1 MCFVETMNTQINNE
15 LKLNYEFK
23 KKNLLSFYLSNE
35 LFEKEALLSL
45 LEKISINKHNRCFVY
60 DLNEKINNI
69 YLITFLIERDEIEII
84 KWLYKYESIEIK
96 KEFFKRYFILIKKN
110 GNIINYFFGI
120 FLLILIYKRL
130 I

>member
-1 MCFVETMNTQINNE
+1 MCFVETMNRQINNE
-15 LKLNYEFK
+15 LKLNYESK

-45 LEKISINKHNRCFVY
+45 LEKISVNKQNRCFVY

-96 KEFFKRYFILIKKN
+96 KEFLKRYFILIKKN